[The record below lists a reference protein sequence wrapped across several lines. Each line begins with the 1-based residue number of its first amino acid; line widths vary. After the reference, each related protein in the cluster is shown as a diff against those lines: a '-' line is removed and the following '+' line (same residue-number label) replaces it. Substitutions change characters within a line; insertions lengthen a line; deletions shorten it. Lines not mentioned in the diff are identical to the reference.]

1 MAAVAKSLSR
11 KSLAGNEFESDGAP
25 EIAIQDR
32 RPDEQVTPQ
41 QWIGFFAMVFGIFMA
56 ILDIQIVASSMEQIQ
71 AGLSATRDEI
81 AWVQTAYL
89 IAEVVIIP
97 LSGWLGRALS
107 TRYLFV
113 LSCAGFTLMSVCC
126 ALAWDLPAMVVFRA
140 FQGLFGGAMI
150 PSVFAVIY
158 TLFPPRLQPTM
169 TIVVG
174 LVVTIAPTAGPVLGG
189 YLTESVSWKA
199 LFLINVL
206 PGLLVTLATA
216 LFVRVD
222 EPDWGLLRQIDF
234 RGILYIVVFLGSLQ
248 FVLEEGVREEWF
260 ESPEIVLFTLL
271 AIVAGGAM
279 FYHELTIEYPIVEL
293 RAFRNPNFA
302 VGCLFSFI
310 LGIGLYTLIY
320 LMPVYLS
327 SVKGLNSLQIGQYV
341 MVTGLFQLLSAFVAG
356 PIAKKLDS
364 RLMLALGLFLYGAG
378 CWMNGDLTHEAGYW
392 EFFWPQALRGFA
404 LMFCFLPINS
414 LALGTL
420 PPEEV
425 KNASGLYNLM
435 RNLGGAI
442 GLAVA
447 NTRIIQLTKEH
458 YAVLREAVT
467 PGSAQAQTLLGDL
480 QARAAQMG
488 LPDGERAALRH
499 LYGLTMR
506 EAEVMT
512 LGDMF
517 HALGLILFAA
527 LLLMPLVKRVAA
539 VSSEAD
545 GSH

>member
-1 MAAVAKSLSR
+1 
-11 KSLAGNEFESDGAP
+11 
-25 EIAIQDR
+25 
-32 RPDEQVTPQ
+32 
-41 QWIGFFAMVFGIFMA
+41 MVFGIFMA
-56 ILDIQIVASSMEQIQ
+56 ILDIQIVASSLEQIQ

-81 AWVQTAYL
+81 TWVQTAYL
-89 IAEVVIIP
+89 VAEVVIIP

-113 LSCAGFTLMSVCC
+113 LSCGGFTLMSLFC
-126 ALAWDLPAMVVFRA
+126 ALAWNLPSMVAFRA
-140 FQGLFGGAMI
+140 FQGFFGGAMI

-158 TLFPPRLQPTM
+158 TLFPPRLQPAM

-174 LVVTIAPTAGPVLGG
+174 LVVTVAPTAGPVLGG

-199 LFLINVL
+199 LFLINLV
-206 PGLLVTLATA
+206 PGFLVCLATW

-222 EPDWGLLRQIDF
+222 EPDWELLDKIDF
-234 RGILYIVVFLGSLQ
+234 RGILYIVAFLGSLQ

-260 ESPEIVLFTLL
+260 ESREIVFFSL
-271 AIVAGGAM
+271 VAAATGIAM
-279 FYHELTIEYPIVEL
+279 FYRELTIDHPIVDL
-293 RAFRNPNFA
+293 RAFRNRNFA
-302 VGCLFSFI
+302 VGCLFSFV

-320 LMPVYLS
+320 LMPVYLA

-356 PIAKKLDS
+356 PLAKILDS
-364 RLMLALGLFLYGAG
+364 RLMLALGLFLFGLG
-378 CWMNGDLTHEAGYW
+378 SWMNGSLTHDAGYW

-447 NTRIIQLTKEH
+447 NTLMIQLNKEH

-467 PGSAQAQTLLGDL
+467 PGSAKAQALLAGL
-480 QARAAQMG
+480 HERLSGAS
-488 LPDGERAALRH
+488 LPDSELAALKQ
-499 LYGLTMR
+499 LYGLVMR

-512 LGDMF
+512 LNALF
-517 HALGLILFAA
+517 HTLGLVFFLA
-527 LLLMPLVKRVAA
+527 LLLMPWVRQ
-539 VSSEAD
+539 VSAD
-545 GSH
+545 SGDAGGGH